1 MGKAYL
7 WATARAAAI
16 AAVGGPSVATW
27 TMATANNADEIVM
40 QTAFAFVGIA
50 CR

>member
-7 WATARAAAI
+7 WAPARAAAI
-16 AAVGGPSVATW
+16 AAVGGASVETLTIATV
-27 TMATANNADEIVM
+27 NDADEIVM

>member
-7 WATARAAAI
+7 WATARAAAFAAAGGASAETLTI
-16 AAVGGPSVATW
+16 ATV
-27 TMATANNADEIVM
+27 NDADQIIKQM
-40 QTAFAFVGIA
+40 AFAFVGIA